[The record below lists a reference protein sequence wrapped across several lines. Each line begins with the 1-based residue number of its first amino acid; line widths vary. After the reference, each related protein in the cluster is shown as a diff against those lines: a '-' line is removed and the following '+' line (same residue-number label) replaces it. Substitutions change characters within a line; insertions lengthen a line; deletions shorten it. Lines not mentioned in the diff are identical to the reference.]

1 MAWRPVRR
9 PGRTHET
16 QVKRRDRG
24 RSCNSDCSR
33 CGSPAGAGVLT
44 LEDLAEKLTLLT
56 ADQDELKERLA
67 ALEAAAASTNW
78 LAGIPIQ
85 AENRCTPY
93 KASDYKY
100 AQMLEAQIVP
110 ETGGRIYS
118 PYTGETFARAD
129 EVDIEHI
136 VARSEAHDSGL
147 CSADTFTRL
156 AFASDMLNLTFASPQ
171 VNREQKGDKDV
182 ADWLPDLNQC
192 WFVNRVVAVKRR
204 SGLSMDAR
212 EAAAARSVLEACPSV
227 AMEIVAAR
235 KSSLRPLR
243 KPRPRP
249 VETSR
254 NSQVRSQRAIHWNC
268 TTTTATAASPAQRPA
283 STASR
288 RFAATILL
296 ISICEIRMETGW
308 CVSRWERG

>member
-1 MAWRPVRR
+1 MKSW
-9 PGRTHET
+9 PGGLSAAQGERM
-16 QVKRRDRG
+16 KRKLSVVFAAVLVTVIVLGVARLQ
-24 RSCNSDCSR
+24 
-33 CGSPAGAGVLT
+33 AQGVLT
-44 LEDLAEKLTLLT
+44 LEDLAERLNLLT

-67 ALEAAAASTNW
+67 ALEAAAAATNW

-100 AQMLEAQIVP
+100 AQIVP

-118 PYTGETFARAD
+118 PYTGETFTRAD

-182 ADWLPDLNQC
+182 ADWLPELNQC

-204 SGLSMDAR
+204 YGLSMDAR
-212 EAAAARSVLEACPSV
+212 EAQAALAVLESCPSV
-227 AMEIVAAR
+227 AMEIVAVPEVEPTPAPEGAPAAGSETEEQSGPQVEGDALSLYDSNGNGRITCAEAR
-235 KSSLRPLR
+235 EHGIAP
-243 KPRPRP
+243 
-249 VETSR
+249 
-254 NSQVRSQRAIHWNC
+254 VRSDH
-268 TTTTATAASPAQRPA
+268 PAYQYKRDPDGDGVV
-283 STASR
+283 
-288 RFAATILL
+288 
-296 ISICEIRMETGW
+296 CE
-308 CVSRWERG
+308 